1 MRSTTP
7 LREPPP
13 LAKLERQLSEQNA
26 AGALGDGA
34 NAEMAD
40 EAGEV
45 YRSAA
50 KADDSAGHGLSREE
64 VKSLL
69 AQRGFANFDQ
79 AYLDK
84 AIMIFDEDNDGFIDN
99 SEFQKLYSI
108 LLHTNVQ
115 QEQQPVLS
123 PSVPPQ
129 RASRSGPASK
139 IVRISILTV
148 GCFCAVLLGIN
159 HWQSEDPM
167 VAPPPPPPR
176 APAAAQGDMT
186 LEGSATAQEIEA
198 ELEDHTGGEVTISSY
213 SQEITA
219 DATLPMSIEDFDES
233 AEEQFKEGTAA
244 SLSVQVGQIT
254 DVEAES
260 VSATGRRLQA
270 GTAIKVG
277 YTVTGNEG
285 QDLTS
290 INERLNDPSF
300 AAALV
305 TEINNAGQAI
315 DAAVGAVRRIPEL
328 MPAEVTVGAATIS
341 TAVDYTVARTV
352 PADADPRTE
361 QQQMEAQLRD
371 DDDALREKLHAR
383 VRARGG
389 EGITGMTSTVAA
401 APTYVSPPPAP
412 PLQSHI
418 QAGACTHE
426 ELADPT
432 DVSMDCSRCMSE
444 ADAMLR

>member
-129 RASRSGPASK
+129 QQ
-139 IVRISILTV
+139 
-148 GCFCAVLLGIN
+148 VL
-159 HWQSEDPM
+159 
-167 VAPPPPPPR
+167 
-176 APAAAQGDMT
+176 
-186 LEGSATAQEIEA
+186 
-198 ELEDHTGGEVTISSY
+198 
-213 SQEITA
+213 
-219 DATLPMSIEDFDES
+219 
-233 AEEQFKEGTAA
+233 
-244 SLSVQVGQIT
+244 
-254 DVEAES
+254 
-260 VSATGRRLQA
+260 
-270 GTAIKVG
+270 
-277 YTVTGNEG
+277 
-285 QDLTS
+285 
-290 INERLNDPSF
+290 
-300 AAALV
+300 
-305 TEINNAGQAI
+305 
-315 DAAVGAVRRIPEL
+315 
-328 MPAEVTVGAATIS
+328 
-341 TAVDYTVARTV
+341 
-352 PADADPRTE
+352 
-361 QQQMEAQLRD
+361 
-371 DDDALREKLHAR
+371 
-383 VRARGG
+383 RGG
-389 EGITGMTSTVAA
+389 LT
-401 APTYVSPPPAP
+401 
-412 PLQSHI
+412 
-418 QAGACTHE
+418 
-426 ELADPT
+426 
-432 DVSMDCSRCMSE
+432 
-444 ADAMLR
+444 